1 MFTWNSV
8 QVEQYMD
15 KHVPHAICM
24 CSHIYSTVSSVAQD
38 GLSALY
44 YASREGHNEVVDTLL
59 KRGADPN
66 LATKV

>member
-1 MFTWNSV
+1 MFTRNSV
-8 QVEQYMD
+8 QVEQCMYGQT
-15 KHVPHAICM
+15 CTTCNM
-24 CSHIYSTVSSVAQD
+24 CSHTYSTVSSVAQD

-59 KRGADPN
+59 KMGADPN